1 MHCVPVSDLLLM
13 FTSWESIGEKYF
25 VIHHF
30 AALYAYYYVLSQG
43 ILPYFANFRLLSE
56 FSTPFVNQ
64 RWVICRNASNKSQ
77 VTRSNF
83 HILLSSWFFHML
95 GYHKLS
101 KPSLL
106 NGVAMAFTFF
116 LVRIAV
122 IPGYYSHMYSV
133 FGTDDFYRLPIGAR
147 CAWVISS
154 VSLDV
159 MNIMWMRRIIRGCL
173 KVLRS
178 AWTRP
183 AGTDMETRKKDW
195 HGVKDRNNTSAH
207 KPSILSIMMLECN
220 CHMRYSS
227 CCTFEYLNRP
237 INCVESHWV
246 NNDLYDVIF
255 KSVSHS
261 F

>member
-1 MHCVPVSDLLLM
+1 MEPLSPQVLVVVAGSFLSFQWLFHRVSPWVFQHLCGGFLRLSPTQKTEWNSRGDATLVKLNVAVTSGYLMSDLLLM

-64 RWVICRNASNKSQ
+64 R
-77 VTRSNF
+77 
-83 HILLSSWFFHML
+83 WFFHML

-183 AGTDMETRKKDW
+183 AGTDMETRKKD
-195 HGVKDRNNTSAH
+195 
-207 KPSILSIMMLECN
+207 
-220 CHMRYSS
+220 
-227 CCTFEYLNRP
+227 
-237 INCVESHWV
+237 
-246 NNDLYDVIF
+246 
-255 KSVSHS
+255 
-261 F
+261 

>member
-1 MHCVPVSDLLLM
+1 MWLV
-13 FTSWESIGEKYF
+13 TG
-25 VIHHF
+25 
-30 AALYAYYYVLSQG
+30 
-43 ILPYFANFRLLSE
+43 PY
-56 FSTPFVNQ
+56 
-64 RWVICRNASNKSQ
+64 
-77 VTRSNF
+77 F
-83 HILLSSWFFHML
+83 HILPSSWFFHML

-133 FGTDDFYRLPIGAR
+133 FGTNDFYRLPLGGR
-147 CAWVISS
+147 SAWVISS

-183 AGTDMETRKKDW
+183 AGTEMKTRNTDW
-195 HGVKDRNNTSAH
+195 NREKNNNNTSAH
-207 KPSILSIMMLECN
+207 KPSILYHDAGVQVSYALLPLLYFWVFKPTNQLRGKPVIELMTYMMSSLN
-220 CHMRYSS
+220 QSVTGTYMFFRWLRGMRLITMYNQDIS
-227 CCTFEYLNRP
+227 CGCTIY
-237 INCVESHWV
+237 
-246 NNDLYDVIF
+246 Y
-255 KSVSHS
+255 
-261 F
+261 